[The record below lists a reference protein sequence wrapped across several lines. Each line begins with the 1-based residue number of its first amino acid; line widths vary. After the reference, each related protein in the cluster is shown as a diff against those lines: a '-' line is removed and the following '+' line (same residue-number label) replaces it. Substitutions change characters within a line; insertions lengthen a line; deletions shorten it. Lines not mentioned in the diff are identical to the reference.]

1 MNRDEIAD
9 YCETLPGAWP
19 DTPWEDDLVYKL
31 GNRNAEGKGGKV
43 FIFFGQP
50 KPEGVPEEIAIK
62 TDPAILP
69 ALIDQYESVSIP
81 SYLKRGGWIA
91 VKLESD
97 LPDEELIDLIEDSH
111 ERILSSLSK
120 RQQRLITGSDP

>member
-1 MNRDEIAD
+1 MNRDQVAD
-9 YCETLPGAWP
+9 FCETLTGAWP

-50 KPEGVPEEIAIK
+50 KPEGVPEEVAIK

-69 ALIDQYESVSIP
+69 ALIDKYESVSIP

-91 VKLESD
+91 VELESD
-97 LPDEELIDLIEDSH
+97 LPDEELEDLIVDSY
-111 ERILSSLSK
+111 ERILGSFSK
-120 RQQRLITGSDP
+120 RQQRLIRGEES